1 MFNSKPTSRNK
12 SGFTLVEL
20 LVVIAIIGILIGM
33 LLPAVQQVREAARR
47 IQCGN
52 QLRQLALACH
62 NFESANGHF
71 PSGLHVPIN
80 DDDDDNFNGGI
91 DLDEAMDWGV
101 QRGPGGDQFGSWMV
115 WIFPFMEQNNLF
127 DRIDTSVRENSGTN
141 PDVSPEIVPNL
152 LCPSDIDE
160 QTAEFNGQVF
170 GANSYFGCAGLQG
183 WFKDL
188 LTHDGILFY
197 NSKVTF
203 GQISDGSSNTFLL
216 GERYSE
222 DPEFPTFGN
231 FRGWAWSND
240 NAARDCIVGM
250 LEPINFMLPEG
261 AGPNLSFDETDQK
274 FNSFS
279 SGHPGGANFAMGDG
293 SVQFV
298 NGSGNSDLM
307 LLQSLAIRNDG
318 EVVNI
323 TEF

>member
-1 MFNSKPTSRNK
+1 MSKFKTSLRGR

-71 PSGLHVPIN
+71 PSGLHVPI
-80 DDDDDNFNGGI
+80 DNNLSGGI
-91 DLDEAMDWGV
+91 TESQSAEWGV
-101 QRGPGGDQFGSWMV
+101 PPGPAGDQFGSWMV

-127 DRIDTSVRENSGTN
+127 DRIDTSVRETGGTN
-141 PDVSPEIVPNL
+141 PEVSNEIVPNL
-152 LCPSDIDE
+152 LCPSDIE
-160 QTAEFNGQVF
+160 AETAEFGGQVF
-170 GANSYFGCAGLQG
+170 GANSYFGCAGIQG

-203 GQISDGSSNTFLL
+203 GEISDGSTNTFLL

-222 DPEFPTFGN
+222 DPEYPAFGN

-240 NAARDCIVGM
+240 NSARDCIVGM

-261 AGPNLSFDETDQK
+261 TGPNPNFDETDQK

-293 SVQFV
+293 SVHFV
-298 NGSGNSDLM
+298 NGSSNSDLT
-307 LLQSLAIRNDG
+307 LLQALAVRNDG

-323 TEF
+323 TDF